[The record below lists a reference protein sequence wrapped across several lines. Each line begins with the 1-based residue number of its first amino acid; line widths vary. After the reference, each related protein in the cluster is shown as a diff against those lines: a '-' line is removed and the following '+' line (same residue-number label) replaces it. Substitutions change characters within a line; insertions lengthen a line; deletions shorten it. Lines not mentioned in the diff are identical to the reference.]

1 MYMPVSDIGQE
12 IVAVIREEGE
22 KTRATTGEEG
32 EKTRATTKEVG
43 AAIAEDFREEGR
55 QTRASIGDPCSLPG
69 GSIDRPCS
77 QTEERDAR
85 MGKLDQTPADI
96 KATSKA
102 GRANSKAGGNFLR
115 RILAVE
121 NRILEI
127 MS

>member
-1 MYMPVSDIGQE
+1 MPVSDIGQE

-22 KTRATTGEEG
+22 KTRAT
-32 EKTRATTKEVG
+32 KEVG
-43 AAIAEDFREEGR
+43 TAIAEDFREGGR
-55 QTRASIGDPCSLPG
+55 QARASIGDPGSLPG

-96 KATSKA
+96 KANSKA
-102 GRANSKAGGNFLR
+102 GRANSNAGGNFLR